1 MGHVKAQFALV
12 GVLCGGCGAT
22 SSPYYHDIREP
33 TTTIVQ
39 PPAAAPQ
46 CAPGGGD
53 TVATNV
59 YFEFQVEKSAIARD
73 EATVKLMKGG
83 NRVLLTFVVDTA
95 GVPIATSVR
104 PVYAADTVGARV
116 ARPVVA
122 QLRFKPA
129 ELNGCRVRQLVQE
142 PVHAPPVK

>member
-1 MGHVKAQFALV
+1 MGHVKARFALL
-12 GVLCGGCGAT
+12 GILCGGCGAT

-46 CAPGGGD
+46 CAPGGSD

-59 YFEFQVEKSAIARD
+59 YFEFQVEKVAIARD
-73 EATVKLMKGG
+73 QATVKLMKGG
-83 NRVLLTFVVDTA
+83 KRVLLTFVVDTA
-95 GVPIATSVR
+95 GVPVATSVR
-104 PVYAADTVGARV
+104 PVYPADTVGARL

-122 QLRFKPA
+122 QLRFKAA
-129 ELNGCRVRQLVQE
+129 ELKGCRVRQLVQE
-142 PVHAPPVK
+142 PVQVLPVK